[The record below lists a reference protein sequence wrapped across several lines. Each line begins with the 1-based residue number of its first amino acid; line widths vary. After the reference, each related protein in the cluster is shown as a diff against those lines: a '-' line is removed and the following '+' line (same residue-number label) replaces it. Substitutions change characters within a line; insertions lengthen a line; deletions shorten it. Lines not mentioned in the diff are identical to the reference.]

1 MAGQYTNNPQ
11 PDDAVHVLADEYKD
25 QIQRAYSAWLDARG
39 FRGRRG
45 QRTMVADIARTF
57 GGASE
62 VEDRSSGEHICVVEA
77 GTGTGKTVAY
87 LIPAIPIAQA
97 LGKKLVVATA
107 TVNLQ
112 EQLILRDLP
121 DIARHSGLRFT
132 AALAKGRGRYVCLER
147 LDRHL
152 RNTSVEAAELQ
163 LFEEELLSDDRRALF
178 AKMLGGLADGSW
190 RGDRDSWSEELD
202 DESWAQA
209 TTDHRACAGP
219 RCGFFRQ
226 CPFYLAREALQD
238 VDVIVANHDLVLAD
252 LALGGG
258 VVLPAPEEAIYIFDE
273 GHNLADK
280 AIAHFRYSS
289 RLQGTVRWLE
299 RLGGFVGTMVQRLHR
314 PAELESPALEMA
326 QSLPGLSERLAAL
339 RGRLEQELEFHAQ
352 GDGRA
357 RCRFAHGTVP
367 EALAR
372 ESAEIA
378 DGFESMAGWL
388 QRMSDALREVMDG
401 KAEFAKAFE
410 VQDWYPT
417 LGSHVSRAFA
427 QFALWYDLAQA
438 GPEPRAR
445 WVTRVEY
452 DESSDL
458 ELSSCPLLASS
469 ILEESLWLRC
479 HAALV
484 TSATLTALGRFDR
497 LQMESG
503 IPSGARMVRYASPF
517 DYERLGVFQV
527 PAMRSDPRDPPAHDG
542 ELAELLPRLI
552 DPNEGTLVLFMSWR
566 QLRSV
571 LGQLPE
577 AISSAALVQGDLPR
591 HAMLEEHRARRDRGE
606 GSAIFGLQSFS
617 EGIDLEGHYL
627 SHVIIAKLPFGVPD
641 DPVAEGLSEW
651 VEDQGRNAF
660 YTLSVPDAALRLVQA
675 CGRLIRSEEDH
686 GRVTL
691 LDQRVVTK
699 GYGRDIMNSLPP
711 FRRELNLV
719 LDS

>member
-1 MAGQYTNNPQ
+1 MQLS
-11 PDDAVHVLADEYKD
+11 AVGVSPLLADEYKD
-25 QIQRAYSAWLDARG
+25 QIQQAYSAWLDARG

-45 QRTMVADIARTF
+45 QRAMIADIARTF
-57 GGASE
+57 AAAGD
-62 VEDRSSGEHICVVEA
+62 VEDRASGEHICVIEA
-77 GTGTGKTVAY
+77 GTGIGKTVAY

-97 LGKKLVVATA
+97 LGKKLIVATA

-112 EQLILRDLP
+112 EQLVLRDLP
-121 DIARHSGLRFT
+121 DLAQHSGMRFS

-152 RNTSVEAAELQ
+152 RNAEVESAELQ
-163 LFEEELLSDDRRALF
+163 LFEEELVSEERRQLF
-178 AKMLGGLADGSW
+178 GSMLAAVADGSW
-190 RGDRDSWSEELD
+190 AGDRDSWAVELED
-202 DESWAQA
+202 DLWARA

-226 CPFYLAREALQD
+226 CPFFRARDELQA

-258 VVLPAPEEAIYIFDE
+258 ALLAAPQDAIYVFDE

-280 AIAHFRYSS
+280 ALGHFRYSA
-289 RLQGTVRWLE
+289 RLRGTVRWLE
-299 RLGGFVGTMVQRLHR
+299 GLGGFVGSMVQRLHR
-314 PAELESPALEMA
+314 PPELEGPALELA
-326 QSLPGLSERLAAL
+326 QVLPGLSECLGAL
-339 RGRLEQELEFHAQ
+339 RITLEQALSLHTQ

-357 RCRFAHGTVP
+357 RHRFPHGRVP
-367 EALAR
+367 DELGQPSR
-372 ESAEIA
+372 VLA
-378 DGFESMAGWL
+378 DGFESVAGWL
-388 QRMSDALREVMDG
+388 QRMSDALEEAMEG
-401 KAEFAKAFE
+401 KAAFAKAFE
-410 VQDWYPT
+410 AQDWYPA
-417 LGSHVSRAFA
+417 LGNHISRAFA
-427 QFALWYDLAQA
+427 QNALWYDLAEP

-452 DESSDL
+452 EDSADL
-458 ELSSCPLLASS
+458 EISSCPLLAAS
-469 ILEESLWLRC
+469 ILEDSLWTRC

-484 TSATLTALGRFDR
+484 TSATLTALGSFDR

-503 IPSGARMVRYASPF
+503 VPDGALMARYPSPF

-527 PAMRSDPRDPPAHDG
+527 PAMRSDPRDQAAHDG

-552 DPNEGTLVLFMSWR
+552 DPDEGTLLLFMSWR

-571 LGQLPE
+571 LAQLPDD
-577 AISSAALVQGDLPR
+577 ITSAALVQGSLPR

-606 GSAIFGLQSFS
+606 GSAIFGLQSFA

-627 SHVIIAKLPFGVPD
+627 GHVIIAKLPFGVPD
-641 DPVAEGLSEW
+641 DPIAEGLSEW

-660 YTLSVPDAALRLVQA
+660 YTLAVPDAALRLVQA

-686 GRVTL
+686 GRITL
-691 LDQRVVTK
+691 LDPRIVTK
-699 GYGRDIMNSLPP
+699 RYGRDILDSLPP
-711 FRRELNLV
+711 FRRELNLI
-719 LDS
+719 LDGDV